1 MTWRPLNTRQLN
13 RADWPKKA
21 GRAGRALAVTLAML
35 FLVKPMPASAE
46 AVEIPPFT
54 MIRSLQFIQDS
65 VVLGDHSAGEMQR
78 HLLALIDER
87 LRGADASDF
96 EDRRNVDAVLV
107 YTMSGG
113 NPETLARLLRG
124 EARTSFDS
132 ELAEGLTVYF
142 SGKPEQAR
150 PRLIRALRQFQGSP
164 IESYLTLV
172 TANVTAAR
180 DIDAALSL
188 FDRAR
193 LLAPGTIIEESALRR
208 SAHVASLDGRV
219 ERAMKYSERYVRRFL
234 NSPYA
239 SQFVD
244 VFVHMVVSHSDKVD
258 ASQMEYILSLMDVAR
273 QREIYLRMA
282 RMSTIAG
289 KEDLALLAAGRA
301 EALSGNKRDVVQKLA
316 KFYAGVASVSTENL
330 DEAIDAVASMPE
342 GNLSDRDKALRDA
355 ARIVAQEVTRKP
367 SPIEDITAETA
378 MMPAPLADMTD
389 DGTSSPTSG
398 ETEELPD
405 PLQDFLSVRKAKLAE
420 VDRLLEGEGDER

>member
-1 MTWRPLNTRQLN
+1 MTRRLVKARQHN
-13 RADWPKKA
+13 RAARPKQA
-21 GRAGRALAVTLAML
+21 GRAGCALALILATL
-35 FLVKPMPASAE
+35 FSIKPLPASAE

-54 MIRSLQFIQDS
+54 MVRSLQFIQDS

-87 LRGADASDF
+87 LRSADASDF

-113 NPETLARLLRG
+113 NPETLARLMRG
-124 EARTSFDS
+124 EARTAFDS

-142 SGKPEQAR
+142 SGKPEKAR
-150 PRLIRALRQFQGSP
+150 PQLKRALRQFEGSP

-180 DIDAALSL
+180 DIEAALHL

-355 ARIVAQEVTRKP
+355 ARIIAEEVTREP
-367 SPIEDITAETA
+367 SPIEDLMPEKA
-378 MMPAPLADMTD
+378 MMPAPTVETADE
-389 DGTSSPTSG
+389 GTTSTSG
-398 ETEELPD
+398 EKEELPD
-405 PLQDFLSVRKAKLAE
+405 PLQDFLSARKATLAE

>member
-1 MTWRPLNTRQLN
+1 MTWRLMNACQHDCANWL
-13 RADWPKKA
+13 KKA
-21 GRAGRALAVTLAML
+21 GRAGCVLAVILAMP
-35 FLVKPMPASAE
+35 FSVKPVPALAE

-113 NPETLARLLRG
+113 NPETLARLMRG
-124 EARTSFDS
+124 EARTAFDS

-150 PRLIRALRQFQGSP
+150 PQLVRALRQFEGSP

-180 DIDAALSL
+180 DIEAALRL

-289 KEDLALLAAGRA
+289 KEELALLAAGRA

-367 SPIEDITAETA
+367 SPIEDVMPEKA
-378 MMPAPLADMTD
+378 MMSAPPAEMSEE
-389 DGTSSPTSG
+389 GTPPTSG
-398 ETEELPD
+398 EDEELPD
-405 PLQDFLSVRKAKLAE
+405 PLKDFLSARKATLAE

>member
-1 MTWRPLNTRQLN
+1 MTGRLVNARQHN
-13 RADWPKKA
+13 RAVRQKQV
-21 GRAGRALAVTLAML
+21 GRVGCALALILAAL
-35 FLVKPMPASAE
+35 FSVKPVPASAE

-87 LRGADASDF
+87 LRSADASDF

-113 NPETLARLLRG
+113 NPETLARLMRG
-124 EARTSFDS
+124 EARTAFDS

-142 SGKPEQAR
+142 SGKPEKAR
-150 PRLIRALRQFQGSP
+150 PRLVRALRQFEGSP

-180 DIDAALSL
+180 DIESALHL

-355 ARIVAQEVTRKP
+355 ARIIAEEVKRKP
-367 SPIEDITAETA
+367 APMEDMMPEKA
-378 MMPAPLADMTD
+378 MMPAPSAEMSEE
-389 DGTSSPTSG
+389 GISPASG
-398 ETEELPD
+398 EAEELPG
-405 PLQDFLSVRKAKLAE
+405 PLQDFLSARKATLAE